1 MRARRRGW
9 IMPREDIPSMLQM
22 IEAKI
27 ASSEIEF
34 QHRSALIRLRAI
46 LEEDLEDQTGG
57 PAPHVPRQ
65 VNSYLLTPLP
75 PLRPEGGKEVSG

>member
-27 ASSEIEF
+27 ASSEIEL

-46 LEEDLEDQTGG
+46 LEEDLEDQTGN
-57 PAPHVPRQ
+57 PAPQ
-65 VNSYLLTPLP
+65 VSAVTADASEPNQ
-75 PLRPEGGKEVSG
+75 RPDN

>member
-9 IMPREDIPSMLQM
+9 IMPRGDIPSMLQM

-27 ASSEIEF
+27 ASSEIEL

-46 LEEDLEDQTGG
+46 VEEDLQDQTGD
-57 PAPHVPRQ
+57 PAPHVSAVMADARKRGHQP
-65 VNSYLLTPLP
+65 
-75 PLRPEGGKEVSG
+75 

>member
-1 MRARRRGW
+1 MRAWRRDW

-27 ASSEIEF
+27 ASSEIEL

-46 LEEDLEDQTGG
+46 LEEDLQDQTGD
-57 PAPHVPRQ
+57 PAPHVSAVMADARK
-65 VNSYLLTPLP
+65 
-75 PLRPEGGKEVSG
+75 RG

>member
-1 MRARRRGW
+1 
-9 IMPREDIPSMLQM
+9 MLQM

-46 LEEDLEDQTGG
+46 LEEDLEDQTGD
-57 PAPHVPRQ
+57 PAPQ
-65 VNSYLLTPLP
+65 VSAVMADARKRGHQP
-75 PLRPEGGKEVSG
+75 

>member
-46 LEEDLEDQTGG
+46 LEEDLQDQTGD
-57 PAPHVPRQ
+57 PAPHVSAVAADTKKPDQ
-65 VNSYLLTPLP
+65 
-75 PLRPEGGKEVSG
+75 RPDN

>member
-9 IMPREDIPSMLQM
+9 IMPREDIPPMLQM

-27 ASSEIEF
+27 ASSEIEL

-46 LEEDLEDQTGG
+46 LEEDLEDQTGN
-57 PAPHVPRQ
+57 PAPQ
-65 VNSYLLTPLP
+65 VSAVTADASEPNQ
-75 PLRPEGGKEVSG
+75 RPDN

>member
-22 IEAKI
+22 IEANI

-57 PAPHVPRQ
+57 PAPHVSAVMADARKRGHQP
-65 VNSYLLTPLP
+65 
-75 PLRPEGGKEVSG
+75 

>member
-1 MRARRRGW
+1 MRRGRQGW
-9 IMPREDIPSMLQM
+9 IMPEEDIPSMLQM

-46 LEEDLEDQTGG
+46 LEDHLQDQTGD
-57 PAPHVPRQ
+57 
-65 VNSYLLTPLP
+65 STPLLSAITAAAREP
-75 PLRPEGGKEVSG
+75 DQRPDS

>member
-1 MRARRRGW
+1 
-9 IMPREDIPSMLQM
+9 MPREDIRPMLQM

-46 LEEDLEDQTGG
+46 LEEDLEDQTGS
-57 PAPHVPRQ
+57 PAPQ
-65 VNSYLLTPLP
+65 VSAVTADAGEPDQ
-75 PLRPEGGKEVSG
+75 RPDN

>member
-46 LEEDLEDQTGG
+46 LEEDLEDQTGN
-57 PAPHVPRQ
+57 PAPQ
-65 VNSYLLTPLP
+65 VSAVTADASEPNQ
-75 PLRPEGGKEVSG
+75 RPDN

>member
-9 IMPREDIPSMLQM
+9 IMLREDIPPMLQM

-46 LEEDLEDQTGG
+46 LEEDLQDRTGD
-57 PAPHVPRQ
+57 PAPQ
-65 VNSYLLTPLP
+65 VSTVMANA
-75 PLRPEGGKEVSG
+75 RKGGHQP

>member
-46 LEEDLEDQTGG
+46 LEEDLEEQAGD
-57 PAPHVPRQ
+57 PAPHISSVTADAGEPDQ
-65 VNSYLLTPLP
+65 
-75 PLRPEGGKEVSG
+75 RPDN

>member
-1 MRARRRGW
+1 MRVRRRGW
-9 IMPREDIPSMLQM
+9 IMRREDIPPMLQM

-46 LEEDLEDQTGG
+46 LEEDLQDQTGD
-57 PAPHVPRQ
+57 PAPQ
-65 VNSYLLTPLP
+65 VSAVEADAEKPDR
-75 PLRPEGGKEVSG
+75 RPDN

>member
-9 IMPREDIPSMLQM
+9 IMPREDIPPMLQM

-46 LEEDLEDQTGG
+46 LEEDLQDQTADS
-57 PAPHVPRQ
+57 APQ
-65 VNSYLLTPLP
+65 VSAVMADV
-75 PLRPEGGKEVSG
+75 GKRDHQP

>member
-9 IMPREDIPSMLQM
+9 IMPREDIPPMLEM

-34 QHRSALIRLRAI
+34 QHRSALIRLRAF
-46 LEEDLEDQTGG
+46 LEADLEGETADS
-57 PAPHVPRQ
+57 APQ
-65 VNSYLLTPLP
+65 VSAVMADTRKRDHQP
-75 PLRPEGGKEVSG
+75 